1 VVLILRMRRKSP
13 MASSDPGEYEHNP
26 KITKVVIK
34 TLLKRHRPPCLKT
47 TPATEDKCQTP
58 QPT

>member
-1 VVLILRMRRKSP
+1 